1 MYTTHQMSFM
11 KEFMLRSQIK
21 ILMDLSYSQIEA
33 EENIKKKKSLVF
45 FLKDRID
52 SKSINLTRFM
62 WLLMSANKRF

>member
-52 SKSINLTRFM
+52 SKSIHLIRFM